1 MTTTELPFPGL
12 AGVPRSEAPQNRKEY
27 TSDQEVRW
35 CPGCGDYAVLA
46 AVQGFLPELGLV
58 RSNIVFVSGIGC
70 SSRFPYYLDTYGVHS
85 IHGRAPAIATG
96 IATAREDLSVWV
108 VTGDGDALSIG
119 GNHLIHALRRNVNL
133 KILLF
138 NNRIYGLTKGQYSPT
153 SEIGKVTKSTPMGS
167 VDTPFNPVSL
177 ALGAEGTFVART
189 IDSDRKH
196 LTEVL
201 RAAAAHRGTALVEIY
216 QNCPIFNDGAFD
228 ALKGSPRSGGGAAD
242 ALVPLVHGQPI
253 RFGPPGSDSTDG
265 EGGLGVVR
273 DELSGGVRVVEVAP
287 SGSPASGDARPVE
300 DLLVHDAHADDP
312 TTAFALSRLTDA
324 GHLNRAP
331 IGIFRQVDRP
341 SYDELARAQVATASA
356 GNGPHPSDR
365 SRALDALLHGGD
377 TWTVV

>member
-1 MTTTELPFPGL
+1 VTTAELPTPDAARPGL
-12 AGVPRSEAPQNRKEY
+12 AGVPTSDVPQNRKEY

-46 AVQGFLPELGLV
+46 AVQGFLPELGL
-58 RSNIVFVSGIGC
+58 RRENIVFVSGIGC
-70 SSRFPYYLDTYGVHS
+70 SSRFPYYLDTYGMHS

-96 IATAREDLSVWV
+96 LATARDDLSVWV

-167 VDTPFNPVSL
+167 LDQPFNPVSL
-177 ALGAEGTFVART
+177 ALGAEATFVART
-189 IDSDRKH
+189 VDSDRKH

-201 RAAAAHRGTALVEIY
+201 SAAAAHRGTALVEIY

-228 ALKGSPRSGGGAAD
+228 AIKGTPRSGNADGGAAD
-242 ALVPLVHGQPI
+242 ALIPLRHGEPVRFGVPGEDGQPI
-253 RFGPPGSDSTDG
+253 K
-265 EGGLGVVR
+265 GVVR
-273 DELSGGVRVVEVAP
+273 DPETGGVRIVEVTPDNEA
-287 SGSPASGDARPVE
+287 
-300 DLLVHDAHADDP
+300 DLIVHDAHADDP
-312 TTAFALSRLTDA
+312 TTAFAISRLTSGGYLDK
-324 GHLNRAP
+324 AP
-331 IGIFRQVDRP
+331 IGIFRQVQRP
-341 SYDELARAQVATASA
+341 TYDDLAREQVATASHDMA
-356 GNGPHPSDR
+356 GTDDR
-365 SRALDALLHGGD
+365 TSALAGLLGGGD